1 MKDKNKIYFYIAI
14 FLLLSLF
21 YFNFSTFKEGAASIS
36 SGQVRNPQNALAKAV
51 RSLQKA
57 VVPAAA
63 PPAAARGA
71 APPPAAP
78 PPAAPLPPVP
88 PLINWDPYELN
99 TDYTG
104 NDILGGRLFNSTP
117 TACLTN
123 CDTDPLCKGF
133 VYDSRNNDCWKKSAL
148 NLTDKKIGLSGL
160 YAYKKTVSGTGSGT
174 GSGSGSDSSCSA
186 LIADT
191 LKYEKESL
199 DAKSQA
205 MAVEEDY
212 IYNQARI
219 LSAPSISQLNVGTGI
234 INELTQETDGLKKQ
248 ITDERDAAN
257 NAEILQLRIDAS
269 NNDATNATTK
279 AILEQ
284 TISELQTSINTNTSQ
299 LEQHDRDAKIREAVE
314 RTEKDWNAKY
324 TSLNDGINTQIS
336 QKIGGY
342 TPQHTL
348 QQTMRDI
355 CDNVI
360 SSIGDTTK
368 VLTDKMGNFVGP
380 DGLLS
385 KFNGFTNDNT
395 LYSSIDKIDT
405 NVTEQDII
413 LKNILNTLKY
423 YTENKNNVD
432 DSGNVIKPIP
442 YEADSLIHIDT
453 RHYCTSDY
461 DDKLGA
467 PLCCGLTGVLKKEYL
482 GDQCGPYAKYCVQ
495 EPRKSHGFCSSN
507 KPTIT

>member
-14 FLLLSLF
+14 FLLSILF
-21 YFNFSTFKEGAASIS
+21 YFNFNFSTFKEGFTAAENVALSSVTVTGQARPLSIS
-36 SGQVRNPQNALAKAV
+36 ANGLQIYIPSTAWQTYQN
-51 RSLQKA
+51 
-57 VVPAAA
+57 
-63 PPAAARGA
+63 
-71 APPPAAP
+71 
-78 PPAAPLPPVP
+78 LPSDFVG
-88 PLINWDPYELN
+88 LVTTTSINNGPI
-99 TDYTG
+99 T
-104 NDILGGRLFNSTP
+104 FKVSTP
-117 TACLTN
+117 GKAYLMRSPGWSSVPLDGWTLLNSGPYITA
-123 CDTDPLCKGF
+123 
-133 VYDSRNNDCWKKSAL
+133 
-148 NLTDKKIGLSGL
+148 
-160 YAYKKTVSGTGSGT
+160 SGTINVYSRQLAVGT
-174 GSGSGSDSSCSA
+174 YTLSDSSAMYMFKPDVGSGSGSDSSCSA

-342 TPQHTL
+342 TPQYTL

-453 RHYCTSDY
+453 NHFCFSDY

-467 PLCCGLTGVLKKEYL
+467 PLCCGQTGVLDDKTL
-482 GDQCGPYAKYCVQ
+482 NDQCGPYAKYCV
-495 EPRKSHGFCSSN
+495 KAKNKMHGFCSSN